1 MDERIV
7 EAIRDGLYKNGCEI
21 EFLQRET
28 ENIMA
33 DINKSA
39 DALVNEKIEEFLP
52 VLKEKAHTD
61 AVRQIRG
68 EYRIA
73 EGLKIYGL
81 SPFISETVIV
91 DGEELGRG
99 HFILD
104 KPFYDPL
111 SEDIRLF
118 FDDITERWLVKT
130 KNGNGKLI
138 SRFVVTACIIVDASA
153 PGSRRADVIFI
164 KGCPKPLIF
173 WRGIIEP
180 AALRKQTQFH
190 QKGLTVRNRD
200 LYHESFLR
208 ALCMCPNVFFLTMP
222 KHCGWN
228 TTPNGERAFVS
239 ASNMISVLADLFHD
253 EKE

>member
-1 MDERIV
+1 MKNKLE
-7 EAIRDGLYKNGCEI
+7 EEIRNALDKNGCDI
-21 EFLQRET
+21 EFLSSET
-28 ENIMA
+28 ASIMA
-33 DINKSA
+33 AIDKST
-39 DALVNEKIEEFLP
+39 DSLVNEKTAEVLP
-52 VLKEKAHTD
+52 EIKEKASIE
-61 AVRQIRG
+61 ALKRVRA

-73 EGLKIYGL
+73 EGVKICGL
-81 SPFISETVIV
+81 SPFISEAVT
-91 DGEELGRG
+91 DNGEELGRG

-153 PGSRRADVIFI
+153 PGSCRANVIFI
-164 KGCPKPLIF
+164 KGSPKPLIF
-173 WRGIIEP
+173 WGGTIEP

-208 ALCMCPNVFFLTMP
+208 ALCMCHNVFFLTMP

-228 TTPNGERAFVS
+228 TTPNGERVFVS
-239 ASNMISVLADLFHD
+239 ASNMISVLADLFYE

>member
-1 MDERIV
+1 MQKELR
-7 EAIRDGLYKNGCEI
+7 EKIRDILWENGCDIEDLGRVTDKTMAVINLCTDTLVKEDIAEVLPEI
-21 EFLQRET
+21 
-28 ENIMA
+28 
-33 DINKSA
+33 
-39 DALVNEKIEEFLP
+39 
-52 VLKEKAHTD
+52 KEKASIE
-61 AVRQIRG
+61 ALKQVRA

-73 EGLKIYGL
+73 EGVKICGL
-81 SPFISETVIV
+81 SRFITEAVTVN
-91 DGEELGRG
+91 DEELGQG

-111 SEDIRLF
+111 SEDIRMF
-118 FDDITERWLVKT
+118 FDDITERWLVRV
-130 KNGNGKLI
+130 KNGTPKFI
-138 SRFVVTACIIVDASA
+138 SRFVVVACLIIDASG

-228 TTPNGERAFVS
+228 TTPDGRRVFVS
-239 ASNMISVLADLFHD
+239 SENMIPVLADLFYD